1 MARRITVEEFSQQLV
16 EQHHSGAVRRMST
29 G

>member
-16 EQHHSGAVRRMST
+16 EKHHTIRRTGSG
-29 G
+29 